1 MSYIERGTNAFK
13 RVNLALFAGGFSTFA
28 ILWGTQPLL
37 PEISKELQVSPA
49 TSSLVLSS
57 TTIALAISMLIS
69 GSLSEVFGRKSI
81 MALSLALSS
90 ILSILTALSPD
101 FHLLILTRVLQ
112 GIVLAGLPAVAMAYL
127 GEEIE
132 PKSLGIA
139 MGLYISGNSIGGM
152 SGRIIS
158 GILTDYINWHAGLI
172 GIGIITLISSF
183 IFCLLLP
190 PSANFTP
197 KKLMLKPLMKSLIS
211 HLKEP
216 ALICIFIIGFL
227 VSSIF
232 ASLYNYIGFE
242 LIKPPYNLSQTLVGF
257 IFIVYIVGTFSSTW
271 MGSLSDTHGRG
282 KILYI
287 SLFILL
293 TGSCI
298 TLNTTIWIKIL
309 GIAVFT
315 FGFFASHSIAS
326 GWVGKVSTH
335 DKAQASSLYLFFY
348 YGGSSIN
355 GTASGLVYSNLGWN
369 GLVTLIA
376 SFSVLAI
383 GTAAC
388 LVSITTKK
396 SKYVNRGVLSR
407 TQTVN
412 KREHKRR

>member
-1 MSYIERGTNAFK
+1 MSYIERGTTAFK
-13 RVNLALFAGGFSTFA
+13 KVNLALFAGGFSTFA

-37 PEISKELQVSPA
+37 PEISREFQVSPA
-49 TSSLVLSS
+49 ASSLVLSS

-69 GSLSEVFGRKSI
+69 GSLSEVFGRKPI
-81 MALSLALSS
+81 MTLSLALSS

-112 GIVLAGLPAVAMAYL
+112 GVVLAGLPAVAMAYL

-132 PKSLGIA
+132 PKSLGMT

-152 SGRIIS
+152 SGRIIA
-158 GILTDYINWHAGLI
+158 GTLTDYINWHAGLI

-183 IFCLLLP
+183 IFWLLLP
-190 PSANFTP
+190 PSSNFKP
-197 KKLMLKPLMKSLIS
+197 KKLELKPLIKSLFS

-242 LIKPPYNLSQTLVGF
+242 LINPPYNLSQTLVGF

-271 MGSLSDTHGRG
+271 MGSLSDRHGRE
-282 KILYI
+282 KILYV

-309 GIAVFT
+309 GISVFT

-326 GWVGKVSTH
+326 GWVGKVATH

-355 GTASGLVYSNLGWN
+355 GTASGLVYSNFGWN

-383 GTAAC
+383 GAAVC
-388 LVSITTKK
+388 LVNITRK
-396 SKYVNRGVLSR
+396 SEYGDRESLLR
-407 TQTVN
+407 TTN
-412 KREHKRR
+412 CK

>member
-1 MSYIERGTNAFK
+1 MSYIERGTTAFK
-13 RVNLALFAGGFSTFA
+13 KVNLALFAGGFSTFA

-37 PEISKELQVSPA
+37 PEISREFQVSPA

-57 TTIALAISMLIS
+57 TTIALAVSMLIS

-81 MALSLALSS
+81 MTMSLVLSS

-101 FHLLILTRVLQ
+101 FHLLLLTRVLQ
-112 GIVLAGLPAVAMAYL
+112 GIVLAGLPSVAMAYL

-132 PKSLGIA
+132 PKSLGMA

-152 SGRIIS
+152 SGRIIA

-183 IFCLLLP
+183 IFWLLLP
-190 PSANFTP
+190 PSSNFIP
-197 KKLMLKPLMKSLIS
+197 KKLELKPLIKSLFS
-211 HLKEP
+211 HLKKP
-216 ALICIFIIGFL
+216 ALIFLFIIGFL

-271 MGSLSDTHGRG
+271 MGSLSDRHGRG
-282 KILYI
+282 KILSV

-298 TLNTTIWIKIL
+298 TLNTIIWIKIL

-326 GWVGKVSTH
+326 GWVGKVSTR

-355 GTASGLVYSNLGWN
+355 GTASGVVYSNFGWN

-383 GTAAC
+383 GAAVC
-388 LVSITTKK
+388 LVNITKK
-396 SKYVNRGVLSR
+396 SEYGDRESLLR
-407 TQTVN
+407 TSN
-412 KREHKRR
+412 CK

>member
-1 MSYIERGTNAFK
+1 MSYIERGTTAFK
-13 RVNLALFAGGFSTFA
+13 KVNLALFAGGFSTFA

-37 PEISKELQVSPA
+37 PKISREFQVSPA

-57 TTIALAISMLIS
+57 TTIALAVSMLIS

-81 MALSLALSS
+81 MTMSLVLSS

-101 FHLLILTRVLQ
+101 FHLLLLTRVLQ
-112 GIVLAGLPAVAMAYL
+112 GIVLAGLPSVAMAYL

-132 PKSLGIA
+132 PKSLGMA

-183 IFCLLLP
+183 IFWLLLP
-190 PSANFTP
+190 PSSNFIP
-197 KKLMLKPLMKSLIS
+197 KKLELKPLIKSLFS
-211 HLKEP
+211 HLKKP
-216 ALICIFIIGFL
+216 ALICLFIIGFL

-271 MGSLSDTHGRG
+271 MGSLSDRHGRG
-282 KILYI
+282 KILSV

-298 TLNTTIWIKIL
+298 TLNTIIWIKIL

-326 GWVGKVSTH
+326 GWVGKVSTR

-355 GTASGLVYSNLGWN
+355 GTASGLVYSNFGWN
-369 GLVTLIA
+369 GLVTLIV

-383 GTAAC
+383 GAAVC
-388 LVSITTKK
+388 LVNITKK
-396 SKYVNRGVLSR
+396 SEYGDRESLLR
-407 TQTVN
+407 TSN
-412 KREHKRR
+412 CK

>member
-1 MSYIERGTNAFK
+1 MSYIERGTIAFK
-13 RVNLALFAGGFSTFA
+13 KVNLALFAGGFSTFA

-37 PEISKELQVSPA
+37 PEISRDFQVSPA

-57 TTIALAISMLIS
+57 TTIALAVSMLIS
-69 GSLSEVFGRKSI
+69 GSLSEVFGRKPI
-81 MALSLALSS
+81 MTLSLALSS

-101 FHLLILTRVLQ
+101 FHLLILTRILQ

-132 PKSLGIA
+132 PKSLGMA
-139 MGLYISGNSIGGM
+139 MGLYISGNSIWGM
-152 SGRIIS
+152 SGRIIA
-158 GILTDYINWHAGLI
+158 GALTDYINWHAGLI
-172 GIGIITLISSF
+172 GIGVITLLSSL
-183 IFCLLLP
+183 IFWLLLP
-190 PSANFTP
+190 RSTNFTP
-197 KKLMLKPLMKSLIS
+197 KKFVFTQLIKSLFN
-211 HLKEP
+211 HLKKP

-271 MGSLSDTHGRG
+271 MGSLSDKHGKG

-293 TGSCI
+293 MGSCI
-298 TLNTTIWIKIL
+298 TLNTTMWIKIL

-326 GWVGKVSTH
+326 GWIGKVSTH
-335 DKAQASSLYLFFY
+335 DKAQASSLYLLFY
-348 YGGSSIN
+348 YSGSSIN
-355 GTASGLVYSNLGWN
+355 GTTSGLVYSHFGWN

-383 GTAAC
+383 VAAVC

-396 SKYVNRGVLSR
+396 SKYATRMGLSR
-407 TQTVN
+407 N
-412 KREHKRR
+412 SKCK